1 MFVNNL
7 WIICALSAAA
17 LWGASY
23 ALSEELIQ
31 RRGIPPSFL
40 ILVEMLIAIPIGTLL
55 VYFLGTYKSGLAAA
69 LQSPGTIALVT
80 MMGLSF
86 VVGSFLILYS
96 VSLKNATITSF
107 IEISY
112 PLFTIL
118 FVWLFFNKIDLNM
131 YTVIGAALI
140 VAGVSVI
147 FLKA

>member
-7 WIICALSAAA
+7 WFFCAIGAAV

-31 RRGIPPSFL
+31 KRGVPPSFL
-40 ILVEMLIAIPIGTLL
+40 ILVEMLVAIPVGIMLIG
-55 VYFLGTYKSGLAAA
+55 FLGTYKTGIASVFQNTNTA
-69 LQSPGTIALVT
+69 LLTIL
-80 MMGLSF
+80 MGVLF

-112 PLFTIL
+112 PLFTML
-118 FVWLFFNKIDLNM
+118 FVWLFFNKIDLNI
-131 YTVIGAALI
+131 YTALGATLI
-140 VAGVSVI
+140 VAGVVVV
-147 FLKA
+147 LVKA